1 MVKRIIGESGRS
13 EIDNDVSVGVRMLV
27 GFLVDHSF
35 ILFDGLGGSVIVEQ
49 YARRR

>member
-1 MVKRIIGESGRS
+1 MVSIIGVSGSS
-13 EIDNDVSVGVRMLV
+13 EMDSEVSVGISMLV
-27 GFLVDHSF
+27 GFLVDHCF